1 MKLTTATLKK
11 YSKKTIKQLDAEL
24 WRVFSLWI
32 RQKDADDNGVVRC
45 VTCGAF
51 RQWRSVDA
59 GHFISRRHLA
69 TKFDERNV
77 HPQCKQCNG
86 FKAGEQFKMS
96 QYINRKFGFGMAE
109 KLERLSKQPVKWDRF
124 DYILK
129 IEHYKELLKKHKF
142 LTR

>member
-1 MKLTTATLKK
+1 MKLSTATLKK
-11 YSKKTIKQLDAEL
+11 YSKKNIKQLDAEL

-86 FKAGEQFKMS
+86 FGSGEQFKMS

-109 KLERLSKQPVKWDRF
+109 KLERDSKQSTKWYKV

-129 IEHYKELLKKHKF
+129 IEEYKEKLKKNGFVTK
-142 LTR
+142 